1 VGGVLSGAAAFI
13 AIEQMN
19 YLQKYPNIRFSQE
32 MFNNSLNNFRGFHPR
47 CFVLTP
53 DTITPEQ
60 VIHHH
65 RDQRWG
71 GLGGHALS
79 PPS

>member
-1 VGGVLSGAAAFI
+1 VVGVLSAAAAFI

-19 YLQKYPNIRFSQE
+19 YLQKYPNIRFSLE
-32 MFNNSLNNFRGFHPR
+32 LFNNSLNNFWGFHPR

-65 RDQRWG
+65 RNQRWG
-71 GLGGHALS
+71 GLGGQDM
-79 PPS
+79 